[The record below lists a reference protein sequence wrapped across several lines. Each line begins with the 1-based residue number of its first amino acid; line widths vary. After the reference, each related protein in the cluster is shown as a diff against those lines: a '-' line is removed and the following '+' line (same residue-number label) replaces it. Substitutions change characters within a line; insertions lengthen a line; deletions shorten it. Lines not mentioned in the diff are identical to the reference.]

1 MSASDRSNNRRTV
14 AAYEG
19 YARGYAAAVSA
30 TPSQSAAEDLRSLAA
45 AIPPGG
51 RVLDIG
57 SGPGWDA
64 DFLETL
70 GVRVRRT
77 DVTAGFLEFQAERGK
92 AAYRL
97 DVLSDDLGGTY
108 DGILMLYVLQ
118 HFERAQVDGV
128 LRKLAQG
135 LVADGALLM
144 SHMLG
149 DGEEWEGGAG
159 DYRVVRWP
167 VPAMDE
173 RLARAG
179 FAVERESFIDSEK
192 RPWRSVLA
200 RKRG

>member
-1 MSASDRSNNRRTV
+1 MSASDRRNNRRTV

-30 TPSQSAAEDLRSLAA
+30 TPSDAA
-45 AIPPGG
+45 AADLQRFAAALAPPR

-70 GVRVRRT
+70 GVQVRRT
-77 DVTAGFLEFQAERGK
+77 DVTAAFREFQAERGK
-92 AAYRL
+92 TAYPFDL
-97 DVLSDDLGGTY
+97 LSDEIGEDY

-118 HFERAQVDGV
+118 HFEREQVDDA

-135 LVADGALLM
+135 LVADGVVLL

-167 VPAMDE
+167 AAALDE
-173 RLARAG
+173 RLARVG
-179 FAVERESFIDSEK
+179 LVPQWESFIDSEQ

-200 RKRG
+200 RKR

>member
-1 MSASDRSNNRRTV
+1 MSASDRRNNRRTV

-30 TPSQSAAEDLRSLAA
+30 TPSEAAAADLRRFAA
-45 AIPPGG
+45 ALAPPR

-70 GVRVRRT
+70 GAQVRRT
-77 DVTAGFLEFQAERGK
+77 DVTAAFREFQIERGK
-92 AAYRL
+92 AAYPF
-97 DVLSDDLGGTY
+97 DLLTDEIGERY

-118 HFERAQVDGV
+118 HFEREQVDDA

-135 LVADGALLM
+135 LTPGGVVLL

-149 DGEEWEGGAG
+149 EGEEWEGGSG

-167 VPAMDE
+167 AAAMDE

-179 FAVERESFIDSEK
+179 LRPQWESFIDSER
-192 RPWRSVLA
+192 RPWRSVMA
-200 RKRG
+200 RRLG